1 MWCDGWLK
9 HYKASSIATR
19 SSIESVSTVE
29 TFGFFFGGA
38 ERGGAERGGAEILA
52 SRFWIWLILGANRF
66 SSLERAALGSSAL

>member
-1 MWCDGWLK
+1 LK

-38 ERGGAERGGAEILA
+38 ERGGAERGGAENSAVPPYEAFAGDRGGSLA
-52 SRFWIWLILGANRF
+52 Y
-66 SSLERAALGSSAL
+66 RAALVS